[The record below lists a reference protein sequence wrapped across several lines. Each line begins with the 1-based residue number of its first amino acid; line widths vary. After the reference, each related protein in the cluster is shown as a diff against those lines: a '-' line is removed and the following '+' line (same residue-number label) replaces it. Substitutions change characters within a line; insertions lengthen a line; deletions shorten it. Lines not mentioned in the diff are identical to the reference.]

1 MDRIETYGALAALF
15 EYPGEDYPARL
26 AQCEQSVRSA
36 ESDAAALLGQF
47 AEATAGLTTEAL
59 QELFTQSF
67 DLNPACV
74 LDLGWHLF
82 GEQYERGE
90 FLVKMRGL
98 LRRAGVQESQELP
111 DHLTHV
117 LRLLGRM
124 EPEEVEEFAA
134 ACVFPAL
141 DKARAGLGD
150 AGNPF
155 ALLLDATIRWLEC
168 QYPRCE
174 EAAVPAPRLPVW
186 NGRSFQ

>member
-1 MDRIETYGALAALF
+1 MDQRQNCEALAALF
-15 EYPGEDYPARL
+15 EYPGEDYPAL
-26 AQCEQSVRSA
+26 VAHCSRSLQA
-36 ESDAAALLGQF
+36 VEPASTGLLDRF
-47 AEATAGLTTEAL
+47 AKAIAGLPTESL
-59 QELFTQSF
+59 QDSFTQSF

-98 LRRAGVQESQELP
+98 LRREGIYESRELP

-124 EPEEVEEFAA
+124 EPEEAEEFVS

-141 DKARAGLGD
+141 DKACAGFAD
-150 AGNPF
+150 KENPF
-155 ALLLDATIRWLEC
+155 TLLLGATLLWLER
-168 QYPRCE
+168 QYPRPA
-174 EAAVPAPRLPVW
+174 EAGVAVSPLPVW
-186 NGRSFQ
+186 NGRRFQ

>member
-1 MDRIETYGALAALF
+1 MDRRRTCDALAALF

-26 AQCEQSVRSA
+26 THGVQAVRSA
-36 ESDAAALLGQF
+36 GSDAAALLGQF
-47 AEATAGLTTEAL
+47 AEGTAGLTTEAL

-98 LRRAGVQESQELP
+98 LRRAGVPESQELP

-124 EPEEVEEFAA
+124 EPEEAEDFAA

-141 DKARAGLGD
+141 DKARAGFGE

-155 ALLLDATIRWLEC
+155 ALLLDATVRWLEC

-174 EAAVPAPRLPVW
+174 EAAVAAPRLPVW